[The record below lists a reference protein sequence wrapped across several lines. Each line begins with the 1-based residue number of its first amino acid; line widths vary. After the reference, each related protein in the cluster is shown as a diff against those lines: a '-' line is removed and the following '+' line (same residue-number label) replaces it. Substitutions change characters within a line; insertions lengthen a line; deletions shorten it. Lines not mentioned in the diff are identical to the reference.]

1 MCVCVCV
8 CVSACLSVWELG
20 VISEI
25 ETQLSLRLVWFCSQM
40 SSLWVTLSPVAILT
54 DIFHQCLC
62 SLLPPTPGWAK
73 KQMPSQ
79 TFPTY
84 WPNLYFHKEEN
95 LSILSLHAIWPLRKN
110 EAIVW
115 QKSGRLNAV
124 WMPTRLSVFAIR
136 PTIPTHRTMLVWP
149 QQKSDLLYMVMMIA
163 NIWNWLNE

>member
-20 VISEI
+20 VSSVL

-95 LSILSLHAIWPLRKN
+95 LSILSLRANDLSGKTRPLC
-110 EAIVW
+110 
-115 QKSGRLNAV
+115 GRSQEGL
-124 WMPTRLSVFAIR
+124 TRSECQPGYLCS
-136 PTIPTHRTMLVWP
+136 
-149 QQKSDLLYMVMMIA
+149 QSDLPSPHTGRCWFDLSRNHICST
-163 NIWNWLNE
+163 WWWW